1 MANEEKKP
9 EGEKLVEE
17 KKVDKK
23 PEGIDYDALARA
35 EGWRPKEELGPDFD
49 AGKYVSAEEFIKRK
63 PLFDTLKD
71 QKKEIRELKKTI
83 ESVVSFSEK
92 NAQLAAKRAIAELK
106 SERKEAIKLGDVEK
120 VESLDKSIE
129 EQSNVA
135 ESTAKPKDAVAPEII
150 KWTES
155 NEWFNKDMEL
165 QDFAVAYCAS
175 YTKAH
180 PGDGMDKALEQ
191 TARATK
197 RAFPES
203 KYFSS
208 KEEIRRESPATVET
222 HKSEGGNDGKK
233 KNYTINRLNPEQKLA
248 YNAYVKQNKMMT
260 HDQYFEKLEE
270 INALEGA

>member
-1 MANEEKKP
+1 MAEEAEKK
-9 EGEKLVEE
+9 EVE
-17 KKVDKK
+17 KKELELKVEKN
-23 PEGIDYDALARA
+23 PEGIDYDALARV

-63 PLFDTLKD
+63 PLFDTLKE

-120 VESLDKSIE
+120 VEILDKSIE
-129 EQSNVA
+129 EQSSVA

-150 KWTES
+150 EWTKS
-155 NEWFNKDMEL
+155 NDWFNKDMEL

-180 PGDGMDKALEQ
+180 PGEGMDKALEQ
-191 TARATK
+191 TAKATK
-197 RAFPES
+197 RAFPDN
-203 KYFSS
+203 KYFVSR
-208 KEEIRRESPATVET
+208 EEIRREAPPAVET

-233 KNYTINRLNPEQKLA
+233 KNYTVNRLNTEQKLA
-248 YNAYVKQNKMMT
+248 YNAYVKTNKMMT